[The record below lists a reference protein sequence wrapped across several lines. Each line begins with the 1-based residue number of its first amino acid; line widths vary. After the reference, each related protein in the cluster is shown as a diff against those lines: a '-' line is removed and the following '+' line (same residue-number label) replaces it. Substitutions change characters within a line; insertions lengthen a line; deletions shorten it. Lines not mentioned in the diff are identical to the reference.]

1 VADVLHSY
9 SIAVANMGDI
19 PRSAELS
26 ARAVAIREAKLDERE
41 LGLLDSMELLAQL
54 RALQGRNDDALDLLE
69 TLVDR
74 GWWHDAVLDGSPMNG
89 IRNDSRFQALA
100 DRRPPAEH

>member
-26 ARAVAIREAKLDERE
+26 ARAVAIREAKLDKRE